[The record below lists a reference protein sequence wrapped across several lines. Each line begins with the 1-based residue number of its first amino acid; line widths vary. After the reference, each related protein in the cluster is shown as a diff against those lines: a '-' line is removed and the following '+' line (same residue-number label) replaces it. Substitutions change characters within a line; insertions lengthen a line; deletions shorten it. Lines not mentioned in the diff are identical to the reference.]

1 MSSQVTI
8 EKIPFFADGRGWVI
22 EPVDEQTLTTQRN
35 VHVAWTEPGAIRGNH
50 YHQHSAEVMV
60 AMGPTLVR
68 WRENDQ
74 VREVTVPD
82 GVAMRFTIPP
92 GVAHAVQNTGSRPLV
107 LITFSTQVHD
117 RANPDTVRAPLIED

>member
-8 EKIPFFADGRGWVI
+8 EKVSFFADGRGWVI
-22 EPVDEQTLTTQRN
+22 EPVDEPTLAAQRN
-35 VHVAWTEPGAIRGNH
+35 VHVTWSEPGAIRGNH
-50 YHQHSAEVMV
+50 HHQHSAEVML
-60 AMGPTLVR
+60 AMGPALVR

-107 LITFSTQVHD
+107 LVSFSDQPHD
-117 RANPDTVRAPLIED
+117 RANPDTIRDSLIES